1 MGVQLAQIK
10 ARRAAEARDAELQK
24 DVETKKAETELER
37 LRAKDLVK
45 SKIARETA
53 QQDADARLYQQ
64 SKSADGQRYLEQQT
78 AEGKYFSSL
87 KSADA
92 KVYSQK
98 QEAET
103 NLFRQTKDT
112 EATFFRQMKEADAS
126 YYAKKKEAEGEFPF
140 CCYTAKSFRRCM
152 ASS

>member
-24 DVETKKAETELER
+24 DVEVKKAETELER

-53 QQDADARLYQQ
+53 QQEADAKFYEK

-78 AEGKYFSSL
+78 AEGKYFSAL
-87 KSADA
+87 KSAVSVPA
-92 KVYSQK
+92 SIKVYIQ
-98 QEAET
+98 
-103 NLFRQTKDT
+103 
-112 EATFFRQMKEADAS
+112 
-126 YYAKKKEAEGEFPF
+126 PW
-140 CCYTAKSFRRCM
+140 TAAYVFAGRKSLYK
-152 ASS
+152 